1 MDKLFTRIC
10 IDGTLI
16 PKFSRT
22 LSQERIPKEFP
33 LKFLCS
39 NIWFDYKYRIMGV
52 SSVGRQSRQTKSYFE
67 IAINKTDLQDGGR
80 NVI

>member
-10 IDGTLI
+10 NDGTLI
-16 PKFSRT
+16 PKYSRT

-39 NIWFDYKYRIMGV
+39 NIWFNYRYRTMGMF
-52 SSVGRQSRQTKSYFE
+52 SSRKSYFE

-80 NVI
+80 KNAI